1 MSGPLETKGRSD
13 KNAKCVYPKLHKKIT
28 HVFIVPNGESAAHIT
43 IIFISGDNILN
54 HESKLTVLEKFIWSV
69 NWDGVSKKKSFKS
82 YFLIGLPVL
91 TLQV

>member
-54 HESKLTVLEKFIWSV
+54 HESKLTIWKNSFGRSIGTVLV
-69 NWDGVSKKKSFKS
+69 KKKSFKS

>member
-1 MSGPLETKGRSD
+1 MIKTLSVSTLS
-13 KNAKCVYPKLHKKIT
+13 CIKIT

-69 NWDGVSKKKSFKS
+69 NWDGVSKKNHSN
-82 YFLIGLPVL
+82 L
-91 TLQV
+91 TF